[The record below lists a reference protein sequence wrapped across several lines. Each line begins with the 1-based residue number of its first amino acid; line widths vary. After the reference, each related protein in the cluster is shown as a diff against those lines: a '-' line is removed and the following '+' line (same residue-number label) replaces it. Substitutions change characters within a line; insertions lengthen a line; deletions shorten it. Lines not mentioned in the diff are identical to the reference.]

1 MMKRLGSALGMGL
14 AAVALLLP
22 GLAFDR
28 AGAATAPPASDGGL
42 QVTTVRYGPFT
53 LPPAGKGG
61 DVDHANVVL
70 PDVTKPCE
78 DCFITRAE
86 PDLVYDDGTPANLD
100 TGLMLHHAVFFN
112 HGARDTTCGTDT
124 FFGGLGERFLASGNE
139 RTVKRYPDGYGY
151 HLGRDRVTGVFHI
164 MNHSDTAKT
173 VWMTF
178 KVNWVPASTPGIKAV
193 TPLWLDENNCRDSE
207 FDVPAGPTSKHWS
220 WTSPVSGRIVA
231 GGGHVHTGG
240 VRTVLTNVTTGQ
252 HICTSW
258 AGYGH
263 KPAYMGTIESMS
275 YCAWDA
281 LGLIHKGDTLDLQAD
296 YNSAEPVPE
305 AMGIMVMALYQTDD
319 LASSGPAPADAS
331 GAVMPPS
338 AGGSPPAGGESHHH
352 H

>member
-14 AAVALLLP
+14 AAVALVLP
-22 GLAFDR
+22 GLGLDR
-28 AGAATAPPASDGGL
+28 VGAADAPGV

-61 DVDHANVVL
+61 DVDHTNVVL
-70 PDVTKPCE
+70 PDAAKPCE

-100 TGLMLHHAVFFN
+100 TGLMLHHALLFN
-112 HGARDTTCGTDT
+112 TGVPDTTCGADS
-124 FFGGLGERFLASGNE
+124 FFGRLGERFLASGNE

-151 HLGRDRVTGVFHI
+151 HLGRDPVTGVFHI
-164 MNHSDTAKT
+164 MNHSEVTKT
-173 VWMTF
+173 VWFTF
-178 KVNWVPASTPGIKAV
+178 KVNWVPASTPGVRAI

-207 FDVPAGPTSKHWS
+207 YNAPAGPTSQHWT
-220 WTSPVSGRIVA
+220 WTSTVSGRIIS

-240 VRTVLTNVTTGQ
+240 VRTVLTNLTTGQ

-263 KPAYMGTIESMS
+263 KPAYGGEIESMS
-275 YCAWDA
+275 YCAWDT
-281 LGLIHKGDTLDLQAD
+281 LGVVHKGDTLDLQTD
-296 YNSAEPVPE
+296 YNAAEPVPG
-305 AMGIMVMALYQTDD
+305 AMGIMLMALYQTDD
-319 LASSGPAPADAS
+319 LTGSTPAPPDAS

-338 AGGSPPAGGESHHH
+338 AGGSPPRGGASHHGH